1 MSKQFLYAQLN
12 FSLKPKTDKVLTT
25 DQCEVVV
32 EIPKDLVHCQHSESP
47 TGNVKEKVI
56 ALGIARITALATF
69 PKVGERAAEMYD
81 EGQPNWHQ
89 ERLRVMNERP
99 CDHEE
104 NGTRAWRIG

>member
-12 FSLKPKTDKVLTT
+12 FRSKPQTDKVGTT

-47 TGNVKEKVI
+47 TGNEKEQVI

-69 PKVGERAAEMYD
+69 AKVGERAAEMYD

-89 ERLRVMNERP
+89 ERPRVMNERP

-104 NGTRAWRIG
+104 NGTRAWRIA